1 MSDPADLAGEIMER
15 AMTRPIATRPMPE
28 GVAGECDDCGRYS
41 KRLVGGRC
49 APCRDGRTL

>member
-1 MSDPADLAGEIMER
+1 VSDPADLAGEIMER

-28 GVAGECDDCGRYS
+28 GVEGECDDCGRYS